1 MLERIRQQFNSGTF
15 AETLPPYSA
24 ILLDE
29 LGNLWVEEY
38 RGPIP
43 TERAPVSNAS
53 AWSVFSP
60 DGIWLGNVEMP
71 DGFVLRVI
79 TLDRVLGFMID
90 EFDVKEVYAYR
101 LHRVR

>member
-1 MLERIRQQFNSGTF
+1 
-15 AETLPPYSA
+15 
-24 ILLDE
+24 
-29 LGNLWVEEY
+29 
-38 RGPIP
+38 
-43 TERAPVSNAS
+43 
-53 AWSVFSP
+53 
-60 DGIWLGNVEMP
+60 MP